1 MICFSLVI
9 TYQLVMRSLNV
20 LPSDNFLCDVTAYFE
35 GIFLFLLRSK
45 RLISELTLT
54 GNGVPKTGKNPLGRV
69 QTDQNL

>member
-1 MICFSLVI
+1 M
-9 TYQLVMRSLNV
+9 

-54 GNGVPKTGKNPLGRV
+54 GNGVLKTGKNPLGRV